1 MVIRDSVKV
10 LKNFIDWL
18 RYDVIDRQFPI
29 KKISTLTTLTT
40 MLWVKKW
47 QKATRSEKEV
57 MVNEM
62 KKLQKEAEDQ
72 ELLQNSR
79 PIGIEGEDDEKFI

>member
-1 MVIRDSVKV
+1 
-10 LKNFIDWL
+10 
-18 RYDVIDRQFPI
+18 
-29 KKISTLTTLTT
+29 
-40 MLWVKKW
+40 
-47 QKATRSEKEV
+47 

-72 ELLQNSR
+72 ELLKNSR

>member
-29 KKISTLTTLTT
+29 KKLSTLMTLTTL
-40 MLWVKKW
+40 LWVKKW
-47 QKATRSEKEV
+47 QRATRIEKEV

-72 ELLQNSR
+72 ELLKNSR
-79 PIGIEGEDDEKFI
+79 PIGIEGEDDE